1 MGSCFCFFGGDLGQ
15 AGWKILLGSIC
26 SAEGEQ
32 IDLLLGL
39 HQNCYHQEN
48 HFQIHCGMKKE
59 SLISEGFVFEK
70 CGCFLFMWLDKLV
83 VLPWCFNT
91 LQQILHR
98 DEMLSSFVKYSF
110 IVQFL
115 FMIFGIYIKTFYT

>member
-1 MGSCFCFFGGDLGQ
+1 LRARYNYFSLIFDFF
-15 AGWKILLGSIC
+15 
-26 SAEGEQ
+26 AEG
-32 IDLLLGL
+32 L
-39 HQNCYHQEN
+39 
-48 HFQIHCGMKKE
+48 
-59 SLISEGFVFEK
+59 VFKK